1 MENISTGQHDAFVLR
16 GDNGGNGI
24 ILYEI
29 EQKLGSGGFAVV
41 YKAKVS
47 NRAVA
52 VKMVER
58 QDDSLMVEAAV
69 MSHV

>member
-1 MENISTGQHDAFVLR
+1 M
-16 GDNGGNGI
+16 
-24 ILYEI
+24 I
-29 EQKLGSGGFAVV
+29 ETELFSMKLNKKMGSGGFAVV
-41 YKAKVS
+41 YKVKMS

-69 MSHV
+69 ISQDLASKCAKSAWFWGA